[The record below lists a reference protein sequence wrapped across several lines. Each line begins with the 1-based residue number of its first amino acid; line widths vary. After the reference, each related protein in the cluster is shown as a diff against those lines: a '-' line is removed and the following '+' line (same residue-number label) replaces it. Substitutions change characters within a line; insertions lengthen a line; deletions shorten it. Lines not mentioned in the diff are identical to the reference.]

1 MKKFQEWLKES
12 SYRTATDYPQDSVEH
27 PEGSVRR
34 HSMMVRHSLD
44 AAIDLIKQKQQQD
57 PEGPLSNLDLNF
69 SPDEYNILR
78 LAGNLHD
85 IGKGSSMSEKITKDG
100 RLKIQNIGHDQPE
113 HFEKG
118 MGELGTAWHQ
128 MYSKA
133 DAQDKEDLWWLIKH
147 HMSLDDAR
155 GIENK
160 ALKREILD
168 DQGKYKSDR
177 RIKLLLVLLLMDRM
191 GRGGTP
197 TSWQLAKQF
206 AQSNVEPA
214 QQGIQGLYST
224 SDTHK
229 QNLER
234 IASRASKPSSDNPQE
249 FVAVLKQKG
258 RTSGEIRAALS
269 GKFKDLSSETINS
282 LLGESRL
289 SFRAFFESEDDE
301 PATMKANIPLGE
313 FQAGAELISNN
324 FKKEGYTIYVAGGTV
339 RDYLMNKFHDEPFE
353 IKDVDFATNA
363 NPDDIQRVLDNMGV
377 KSIPTGK
384 SFGVIVAVI
393 NKIEY
398 EIATFRE
405 ESGYSDKRRPDIIK
419 PSDAKNDYRRRD
431 FTMNALFYDMPE
443 ESGGLGTIIDFGK
456 GRGFEAIK
464 QKKVQTVGMADD
476 RFGEDPLRVLRGVR
490 FYGMFNK
497 ENLKDRLDPETFE
510 AMKKFGNLEGVSP
523 ERIQAEFIAAL
534 LKARDPRV
542 VLHGFDSIGALP
554 YMFPNLTLDMDAV
567 DHLANLPNSPDMSNL
582 STQEK
587 KQAKKRHGDKKIILI
602 LATLLRKAGTPQEI
616 RNKLNKLKW
625 PNDTVDEVASLIQ
638 TWLITQNPT
647 PQNMSQHAMSLSK
660 KNGGFRRELLSNF
673 HPMVG
678 HEVDS
683 DHLSH
688 LGTYEPPTFSGEDI
702 QRDLGLAKPGP
713 EVGKEIQRRSAD
725 HYADSLRKWKNN
737 PPMEQ

>member
-1 MKKFQEWLKES
+1 MKTFQEWLKES

-69 SPDEYNILR
+69 SPDEYNVLR

-118 MGELGTAWHQ
+118 MSELGPAWQQ

-133 DAQDKEDLWWLIKH
+133 DAQNKEDLWWLIKH

-160 ALKREILD
+160 ALRREILD

-224 SDTHK
+224 SDFHK

-269 GKFKDLSSETINS
+269 GKFRDLSPETINS

-289 SFRAFFESEDDE
+289 SFRVFMEAEESGRIRAQLPLADDVFVLSKIFKDKGHQIYVIGGACRDFLKHYFEKPDEDFDE
-301 PATMKANIPLGE
+301 NKIKDIDLTTDATPDQVRDMLT
-313 FQAGAELISNN
+313 QAGIKN
-324 FKKEGYTIYVAGGTV
+324 F
-339 RDYLMNKFHDEPFE
+339 
-353 IKDVDFATNA
+353 
-363 NPDDIQRVLDNMGV
+363 
-377 KSIPTGK
+377 GK
-384 SFGVIVAVI
+384 GESFGVMVA
-393 NKIEY
+393 NLNGEDY

-405 ESGYSDKRRPDIIK
+405 DLGYSDGRRPDEVRWA
-419 PSDAKNDYRRRD
+419 DMATDYKRRD
-431 FTMNALFYDMPE
+431 LTMNAIYYEIPSSPNE
-443 ESGGLGTIIDFGK
+443 EGVFIDPSGGK
-456 GRGFEAIK
+456 GFEDIK
-464 QKKVQTVGMADD
+464 KWKVRMIGDPFE
-476 RFGEDPLRVLRGVR
+476 RIGEDKLRIARVPRFHSYYNNDDIRDVVDQPTLDAIEKYKDMRGHGVTGPRIQSEFWSGLKKSASTVAYLRNYERLGLLSVV
-490 FYGMFNK
+490 FP
-497 ENLKDRLDPETFE
+497 NLDIDIDSVDRLEHEEIHGTKQNGFDHAILVLALLLRKNGSPDRVRL
-510 AMKKFGNLEGVSP
+510 MLNKLEWPNEVSDGV
-523 ERIQAEFIAAL
+523 AFL
-534 LKARDPRV
+534 LKAWQSAQSPTPEGMSQIAQDVLRKPNRRDIISR
-542 VLHGFDSIGALP
+542 SR
-554 YMFPNLTLDMDAV
+554 
-567 DHLANLPNSPDMSNL
+567 HLA
-582 STQEK
+582 
-587 KQAKKRHGDKKIILI
+587 GDE
-602 LATLLRKAGTPQEI
+602 T
-616 RNKLNKLKW
+616 
-625 PNDTVDEVASLIQ
+625 DV
-638 TWLITQNPT
+638 
-647 PQNMSQHAMSLSK
+647 
-660 KNGGFRRELLSNF
+660 
-673 HPMVG
+673 
-678 HEVDS
+678 

-688 LGTYEPPTFSGEDI
+688 LGQYQPPVYSGEEI
-702 QRDLGLAKPGP
+702 QRELGLSKPGP
-713 EVGKEIQRRSAD
+713 EIGQEMKRRMAS